1 MESMDQLK
9 AFLADQGYQVQPQ
22 PVREGG
28 NLAGWIATKELS
40 EFDGPPVLI
49 VEPWVM
55 QDASGDTFSSVS
67 VSVNGQK
74 NSIWIRNTAYGLHES
89 QIAPNLN
96 TIESTLITMWRAD
109 HADDAQ
115 QPW

>member
-1 MESMDQLK
+1 MESMDRLK

-40 EFDGPPVLI
+40 EFDVPPVLI

-55 QDASGDTFSSVS
+55 KDASGDTFSSVS

-74 NSIWIRNTAYGLHES
+74 NSIWFRNTAYGMHES
-89 QIAPNLN
+89 QLAQNLIA
-96 TIESTLITMWRAD
+96 IESTLIAMWRA
-109 HADDAQ
+109 
-115 QPW
+115 